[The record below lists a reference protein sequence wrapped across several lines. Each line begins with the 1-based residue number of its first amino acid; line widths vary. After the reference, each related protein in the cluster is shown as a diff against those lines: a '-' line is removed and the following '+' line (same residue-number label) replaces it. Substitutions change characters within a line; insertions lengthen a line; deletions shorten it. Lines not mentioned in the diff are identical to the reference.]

1 MKDLRITSHELSRIG
16 YPMDGKAKL
25 VAMQT
30 MLRHYQRADKG
41 FVMLLLKD
49 ILVNPLVY
57 RKDEVLGRF
66 FFIAGRILSGV
77 VEADF
82 PQVCI

>member
-1 MKDLRITSHELSRIG
+1 MKDLKITSRELSGIG
-16 YPMDGKAKL
+16 YPMDGNARV

-57 RKDEVLGRF
+57 RKDEVLGQ
-66 FFIAGRILSGV
+66 ISQELLM
-77 VEADF
+77 
-82 PQVCI
+82 P